1 MKRFVFHFLAIL
13 ALASAFPLQTNP
25 QSTPQDRGRETQ
37 ASDRLIAIDVL
48 LEPDH
53 TMISKANAVN
63 ARLRENYPEGYALDA
78 THAPHITL
86 LQRYVREK
94 DFDAVTAAL
103 TKVFATEH
111 PTELQLKETGIFS
124 TIWSGVAV
132 TVFVVERTPELMQL
146 QQKVVDTVAPFSVS
160 GGTSAAFIDTPSNAE
175 IVGYVEQFV
184 PKSSGKDYMPHVTL
198 GVAHEDFVKQLKAE
212 PTEGFSFKATGVAV
226 YQLGNF
232 GTASKK
238 LWEYK
243 ASDSTPLASWNDGPA
258 KQSILNFVHR
268 VTTPGGPDFVPIPE
282 RIAVFDNDG
291 TLWCE
296 HPFYFQGLFVFDR
309 IRALAPQHPEW
320 KDKQPFKAVLENDMK
335 TLAAA
340 GEPAFVELGMAT
352 HAGMTSEEF
361 EGIVKDWL
369 TTSRDAR
376 FKRPHTDLVYQPML
390 ELLTYLRAN
399 DFKTF
404 VVSGG
409 GIEFMRPFTEKS
421 YGIPPE
427 QVVGSSIVTKY
438 ELLNG
443 KPVLMREAKIDF
455 IDDGPGK
462 PVGINKFIGRRP
474 IAAFGNSDG
483 DFQMLEW
490 VTSGTGPRF
499 GLLVH
504 HDDAVREYAYDRK
517 SPIGKLDRGLTE
529 APARGWTIVS
539 MKSDW
544 NKIFPFDQVETAP
557 AVATHMEPEPVGA
570 AH

>member
-160 GGTSAAFIDTPSNAE
+160 GGTSAAFIDTPSDSE

-226 YQLGNF
+226 YQRGNF

-238 LWEYK
+238 LPPTN
-243 ASDSTPLASWNDGPA
+243 SQRS
-258 KQSILNFVHR
+258 
-268 VTTPGGPDFVPIPE
+268 TTPASVTI
-282 RIAVFDNDG
+282 
-291 TLWCE
+291 C
-296 HPFYFQGLFVFDR
+296 
-309 IRALAPQHPEW
+309 RASS
-320 KDKQPFKAVLENDMK
+320 
-335 TLAAA
+335 
-340 GEPAFVELGMAT
+340 
-352 HAGMTSEEF
+352 MTC
-361 EGIVKDWL
+361 G
-369 TTSRDAR
+369 
-376 FKRPHTDLVYQPML
+376 
-390 ELLTYLRAN
+390 
-399 DFKTF
+399 
-404 VVSGG
+404 
-409 GIEFMRPFTEKS
+409 
-421 YGIPPE
+421 
-427 QVVGSSIVTKY
+427 
-438 ELLNG
+438 
-443 KPVLMREAKIDF
+443 
-455 IDDGPGK
+455 
-462 PVGINKFIGRRP
+462 
-474 IAAFGNSDG
+474 
-483 DFQMLEW
+483 
-490 VTSGTGPRF
+490 
-499 GLLVH
+499 
-504 HDDAVREYAYDRK
+504 
-517 SPIGKLDRGLTE
+517 
-529 APARGWTIVS
+529 
-539 MKSDW
+539 
-544 NKIFPFDQVETAP
+544 
-557 AVATHMEPEPVGA
+557 
-570 AH
+570 